1 MNLEKEL
8 KDIDPTLVNMFRDWY
23 DSGDKPE
30 DLLLGIPPHF
40 RKAYTA
46 YYKLREKNNGSRF

>member
-30 DLLLGIPPHF
+30 DLLLGLPPHF
-40 RKAYTA
+40 KQGYTV
-46 YYKLREKNNGSRF
+46 YCELREKEYGL